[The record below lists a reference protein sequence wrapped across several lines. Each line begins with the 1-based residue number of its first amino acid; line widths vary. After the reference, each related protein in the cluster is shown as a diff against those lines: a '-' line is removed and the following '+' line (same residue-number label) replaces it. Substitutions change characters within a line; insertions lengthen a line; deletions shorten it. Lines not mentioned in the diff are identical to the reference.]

1 MARVNG
7 DEVLDKTAGD
17 RLLFE
22 QGKGKPCP
30 VFYSAHQMNI
40 STKTR
45 TAIDLTGQ
53 TYEEINVDGDSR
65 CISFI
70 DKAEGQELVIY
81 LSEGQFVS
89 LQSAVVNN
97 YVKA

>member
-1 MARVNG
+1 M
-7 DEVLDKTAGD
+7 
-17 RLLFE
+17 
-22 QGKGKPCP
+22 
-30 VFYSAHQMNI
+30 FYSTAPMNI
-40 STKTR
+40 SSKTR
-45 TAIDLTGQ
+45 TTIDLTGQ
-53 TYEEINVDGDSR
+53 TFEEINVDGDSR
-65 CISFI
+65 SVSFV

>member
-1 MARVNG
+1 MDIR
-7 DEVLDKTAGD
+7 
-17 RLLFE
+17 
-22 QGKGKPCP
+22 
-30 VFYSAHQMNI
+30 
-40 STKTR
+40 TKTR

-53 TYEEINVDGDSR
+53 TFEEINVDGDSR

-70 DKAEGQELVIY
+70 DKADGQELVVY

-89 LQSAVVNN
+89 LQSAIVTN

>member
-1 MARVNG
+1 M
-7 DEVLDKTAGD
+7 D
-17 RLLFE
+17 
-22 QGKGKPCP
+22 
-30 VFYSAHQMNI
+30 I

-53 TYEEINVDGDSR
+53 TFEEINVDGDSR
-65 CISFI
+65 SVSFV

>member
-1 MARVNG
+1 MG
-7 DEVLDKTAGD
+7 G
-17 RLLFE
+17 
-22 QGKGKPCP
+22 GKPCP
-30 VFYSAHQMNI
+30 VFYSTELMDI

-53 TYEEINVDGDSR
+53 TFEEINVDGDSR
-65 CISFI
+65 CVSFV
-70 DKAEGQELVIY
+70 DKADGQELVIF